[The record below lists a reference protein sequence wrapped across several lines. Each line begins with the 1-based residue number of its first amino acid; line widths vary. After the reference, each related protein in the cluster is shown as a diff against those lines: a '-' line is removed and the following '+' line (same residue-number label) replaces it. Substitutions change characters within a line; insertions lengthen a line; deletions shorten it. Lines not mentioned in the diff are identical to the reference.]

1 MCGAFGG
8 RDQNRVGPITD
19 LTSERIE
26 IRQGRWLR
34 VVHYKP
40 CLSTSAD
47 SGFSRENSFNSVS
60 SATKAVI
67 QTIRESLLY
76 FSSTEQVEVL
86 IFGMNSCYTFAKRDT
101 RWWHLTCQD
110 MGKVQRREILQITN
124 SQNCLVIQSFYLIAT
139 TRREMSQLDIHM
151 GKFPTPMTIHY

>member
-40 CLSTSAD
+40 CVSSSAD

-60 SATKAVI
+60 SATKAVDPDYKRVVVI
-67 QTIRESLLY
+67 FFFHGVGGSADLWYEQLLY
-76 FSSTEQVEVL
+76 FCKAGYEVVAPDLLGHGKSSAPRNSADYEFSELSCDLVFLFDRYHKKRNVL
-86 IFGMNSCYTFAKRDT
+86 VGHSY
-101 RWWHLTCQD
+101 
-110 MGKVQRREILQITN
+110 G
-124 SQNCLVIQSFYLIAT
+124 
-139 TRREMSQLDIHM
+139 
-151 GKFPTPMTIHY
+151 